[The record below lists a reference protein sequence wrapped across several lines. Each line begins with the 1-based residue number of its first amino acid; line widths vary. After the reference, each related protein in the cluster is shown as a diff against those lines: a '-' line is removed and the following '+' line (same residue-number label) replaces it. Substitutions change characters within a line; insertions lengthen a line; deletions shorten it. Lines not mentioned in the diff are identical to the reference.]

1 MTAKEMQKMKRLE
14 IENRELKAVLSQHTD
29 VYRNQLF
36 EIVEMRTKLQL
47 IDLALHGDTEKF

>member
-1 MTAKEMQKMKRLE
+1 MTAKEAQRMKRLE
-14 IENRELKAVLSQHTD
+14 IENRELRAMLGQHTD

-47 IDLALHGDTEKF
+47 IDMALHGDTEK